1 MAKKK
6 NGEYQTVRLWI
17 LIFIFVGL
25 LAVWIH
31 QKDKNR
37 IDLPLVGSIPESSL
51 EIIET
56 DEAVEWISPF
66 LSGELS
72 AGESFYDLMKKVG
85 VGDAEILEL
94 TKISRPVFRLRKIRA
109 GSDYRIS
116 FDRKNKIT
124 KFEYDIDDG
133 RMLMLSDSESGWGAN
148 IVPIEYEI
156 REGIVHGSIDNS
168 LYVSLME
175 SCESPGLAIGLS
187 DIYEW
192 DIDFALDLRRNDQ
205 FGILYERLWRNN
217 QYVGPGR
224 ILAARFVNQGEVFN
238 AIYFKNGE
246 EKGDYFNEEG
256 ISLQKKFLK
265 SPLRYK
271 YISSYFS
278 KNRLHPIWKVRRPHL
293 GVDYAAPRGTPVRAA
308 ADGRIVY
315 VGRKGGMG
323 KMIKIR
329 HNGTYST
336 AYGHLSRYKKNLKK
350 GRLVKQRE
358 IIGYVGSTG
367 ISTGPHLH
375 YSFYK
380 NGKLVNP
387 MRIKNPKAKRVPS
400 SEYSEYRSKAERI
413 LERLDPPQYD
423 HLPRVNTNKM
433 L

>member
-1 MAKKK
+1 MAKNQKE
-6 NGEYQTVRLWI
+6 NTRSIRLWV

-31 QKDKNR
+31 QNDQNR
-37 IDLPLVGSIPESSL
+37 IDLPLAGSIPNPSL
-51 EIIET
+51 EFPETIEG
-56 DEAVEWISPF
+56 VESIPPF
-66 LSGELS
+66 LSGQVRP
-72 AGESFYDLMKKVG
+72 GESFYDLMKKIG

-94 TKISRPVFRLRKIRA
+94 THASRAVFRLRKIRT
-109 GSDYRIS
+109 GRDYRIS
-116 FDRKNKIT
+116 LDEGNQLER
-124 KFEYDIDDG
+124 FEYDIDDK
-133 RMLMLSDSESGWGAN
+133 RILILSDPQSGWDAN

-156 REGIVHGSIDNS
+156 KEGIVRGVIDES
-168 LYVSLME
+168 LYVSLVK
-175 SCESPGLAIGLS
+175 SCESPGLAVGLS

-192 DIDFALDLRRNDQ
+192 DIDFALDLRKGDQ
-205 FGILYERLWRNN
+205 FGILYEQLWRND

-224 ILAARFVNQGEVFN
+224 ILAARFVNQGKVFN
-238 AIYFKNGE
+238 AIYVKKGN
-246 EKGDYFNEEG
+246 EKEAYFDEEG
-256 ISLQKKFLK
+256 VSLQKQFLK

-278 KNRLHPIWKVRRPHL
+278 NNRMHPILKIRRPHL
-293 GVDYAAPRGTPVRAA
+293 GIDYAAPRGTPVRAA
-308 ADGRIVY
+308 ADGRIVF

-329 HNGTYST
+329 HNAVFST
-336 AYGHLSRYKKNLKK
+336 AYGHLLRYKRSLKK
-350 GRLVKQRE
+350 GKWVRQRE

-387 MRIKNPKAKRVPS
+387 MRIKNPNAERVPLLD
-400 SEYSEYRSKAERI
+400 YSDYREKVERY
-413 LERLDPPQYD
+413 LERLEPPQYD
-423 HLPRVNTNKM
+423 HLPRSAIDQM